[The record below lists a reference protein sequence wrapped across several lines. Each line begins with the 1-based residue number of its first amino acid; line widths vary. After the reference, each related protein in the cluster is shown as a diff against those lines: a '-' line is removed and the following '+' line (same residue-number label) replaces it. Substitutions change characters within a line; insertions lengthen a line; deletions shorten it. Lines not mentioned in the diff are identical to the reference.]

1 MKKLLLHSCCG
12 PCSTHVIKVL
22 EENYDLTI
30 FYFNPNIYPFEEYK
44 KRLEEQL
51 KYAKIKKIPVIEGFY
66 DEEKF
71 LSSCR
76 GNEDDKEGGQRCRKC
91 FQMRLKETAKK
102 AKELGFDLFATTL
115 SVSPHKNTVVIN
127 EVGNDIAKQ
136 ESIEFLPE
144 NFKKKDG
151 YLDSIK
157 LSKEFDLY
165 RQDYCGCRFSK
176 KERDVRVQIKKS

>member
-1 MKKLLLHSCCG
+1 MLSNE
-12 PCSTHVIKVL
+12 IKR
-22 EENYDLTI
+22 N
-30 FYFNPNIYPFEEYK
+30 
-44 KRLEEQL
+44 
-51 KYAKIKKIPVIEGFY
+51 G
-66 DEEKF
+66 
-71 LSSCR
+71 
-76 GNEDDKEGGQRCRKC
+76 
-91 FQMRLKETAKK
+91 KK

-115 SVSPHKNTVVIN
+115 SVSPHKNTVIIN

-165 RQDYCGCRFSK
+165 RQDYCGCRFSR